1 MGDGDVDSSTHVA
14 KKVVTAGLKAAG
26 RGMKSL
32 VGREVEEEE
41 EKCVDVNL
49 NFWKANK
56 DVEKKKDAKET
67 FGVREC
73 DDNFWGTQ
81 KFVALPQEKRDFDME
96 WGVVDESVFVNQPVD
111 GGGTLVPVV
120 EAGVRMYGGT
130 ICGTLM
136 SEAKTECFQY
146 VGRRCGVR
154 VRACICVDE

>member
-1 MGDGDVDSSTHVA
+1 MGDGDVDSTTYA
-14 KKVVTAGLKAAG
+14 ARKAIGETYKAV
-26 RGMKSL
+26 KSYM
-32 VGREVEEEE
+32 GKGEEE
-41 EKCVDVNL
+41 EKCFNVNL
-49 NFWKANK
+49 NFWNK
-56 DVEKKKDAKET
+56 GVEKKKDAKET